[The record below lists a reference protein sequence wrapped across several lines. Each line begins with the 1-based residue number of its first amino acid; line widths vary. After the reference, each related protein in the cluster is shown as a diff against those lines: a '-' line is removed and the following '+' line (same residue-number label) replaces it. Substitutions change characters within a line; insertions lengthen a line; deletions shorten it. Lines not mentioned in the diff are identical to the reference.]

1 VEVIQRGKTV
11 LLLSGIFVI
20 ASPILQGVDSL
31 EDIRRGE
38 DEGDLNSGERAR
50 AEHGVLSINTLL
62 VKVLDSVKD
71 SVSCKKII

>member
-1 VEVIQRGKTV
+1 VGVIQRGKMV
-11 LLLSGIFVI
+11 LLLSGIFVVT
-20 ASPILQGVDSL
+20 SHVLQGVDSL

-38 DEGDLNSGERAR
+38 DEGNLNSGERAR
-50 AEHGVLSINTLL
+50 AEHGVLSMNTLL